1 VGRLGGDADDISQPA
16 PRAQRDARDG
26 ADQDGQADASRPG
39 EDPGEVQVRQQAS
52 APRDF
57 TAFFRRW
64 YGPTLKAF
72 DALSDSGRAEL
83 EADLNSLAG
92 RWDRNGD
99 GGSVAIPATY
109 LETVITLR

>member
-1 VGRLGGDADDISQPA
+1 VIASRGPSARGGGAVRGRRRRHPV
-16 PRAQRDARDG
+16 RG
-26 ADQDGQADASRPG
+26 ADLHLPVRRPG
-39 EDPGEVQVRQQAS
+39 
-52 APRDF
+52 DF

-72 DALSDSGRAEL
+72 DALSEGGRAEL
-83 EADLNSLAG
+83 EADLTSLAG